1 MDRKVFGKLVAAL
14 RREQFNE
21 EGERFTQAMLA
32 AKSMNL
38 DPATPLNELVI
49 GKIERGE
56 RAQLDKPMLMS
67 LMQVLDLTLGE
78 RQVFLQLAS
87 GLDSASLYPAQSDS
101 NTVLRSAMQMVAE
114 IQLPA
119 LLLDQYLDVIAVNAL
134 VLPFY
139 QTSIADLQKRA
150 GRPAAFNLLGMIFS
164 EDFAA
169 VREQMPRQQWH
180 KFAVGN
186 LIYFRRTTLPYRMTD
201 YFQQI
206 FEQLRRNRDFRWF
219 WEQVHYEEKRSFVG
233 GELFEIGGSAMG
245 HLRFLTA
252 PLVQLTPYGNLEII
266 THIPRDKTTAGYI
279 HQLIQ
284 DCPATVYQLAPWP
297 QKSAQPP
304 MV

>member
-1 MDRKVFGKLVAAL
+1 MDRKTFGKLVAAL

-32 AKSMNL
+32 AKAVNL
-38 DPATPLNELVI
+38 DPTTPLNELVI

-56 RAQLDKPMLMS
+56 RAQLDKPTLVS
-67 LMQVLDLTLGE
+67 LMHVLDLTLGE
-78 RQVFLQLAS
+78 RQIFLQLAS

-101 NTVLRSAMQMVAE
+101 KTILCSAMQMVAE

-119 LLLDQYLDVIAVNAL
+119 LLLDQYLDVLAVNAL

-139 QTSIADLQKRA
+139 QMSIANLQKRA

-164 EDFAA
+164 DDFAA
-169 VREQMPRQQWH
+169 VRGQMPRQQWH
-180 KFAVGN
+180 EFAVGN
-186 LIYFRRTTLPYRMTD
+186 VIYFRRTTLPYRMTD

-206 FEQLRRNRDFRWF
+206 FEQLRGNRDFRWF

-233 GELFEIGGSAMG
+233 GELFEIGGSAMRR
-245 HLRFLTA
+245 LRFLTA

-266 THIPRDKTTAGYI
+266 THIPRDRATANFI

-284 DCPATVYQLAPWP
+284 ECPGSVYQLAPWP
-297 QKSAQPP
+297 QKSAQPS

>member
-1 MDRKVFGKLVAAL
+1 MDRKTFGKLVAAL

-32 AKSMNL
+32 HKAEEL

-56 RAQLDKPMLMS
+56 RAQLDKPTLVS
-67 LMQVLDLTLGE
+67 LMHVLDLTLGE

-87 GLDSASLYPAQSDS
+87 GLDSASLYPTQSDS
-101 NTVLRSAMQMVAE
+101 STILCSAMEMVAE

-139 QTSIADLQKRA
+139 QISIADLQKRA

-164 EDFAA
+164 DDFAA
-169 VREQMPRQQWH
+169 VRERMPRQQWH
-180 KFAVGN
+180 EFAMGN
-186 LIYFRRTTLPYRMTD
+186 VIYFRRTTLPYRMTD

-206 FEQLRRNRDFRWF
+206 FEQLRRNRNFRWF
-219 WEQVHYEEKRSFVG
+219 WEQVHYEDKRSFVG
-233 GELFEIGGSAMG
+233 GELFEIGGTAMG
-245 HLRFLTA
+245 RLRFLTA
-252 PLVQLTPYGNLEII
+252 PLVQLTSYGNLEII
-266 THIPRDKTTAGYI
+266 THIPRDKTTTDVI
-279 HQLIQ
+279 HRLIQ
-284 DCPATVYQLAPWP
+284 DCPAGVYQLAPWP
-297 QKSAQPP
+297 QKSTPSP